1 MKLPHSVHEI
11 FFFKEFGTTFRN
23 FPSVSVNRRGVGFFL
38 RKAHVEECRKRHCIY
53 RRPDYELRGQFALFL
68 VCWFFASR
76 WMCHPLK
83 IFLSNIIKT
92 SYSRRI
98 PTLLRYQCATHF
110 SPCLVTSVQG
120 KTFPTSFEYNWIGL
134 ILQGIVKCVSDAF
147 QFQLCCQCQR
157 CHFS

>member
-11 FFFKEFGTTFRN
+11 FFLRNSVRHFGIFH
-23 FPSVSVNRRGVGFFL
+23 PLALIVEGSGFFL

-68 VCWFFASR
+68 VCSFFASR

-98 PTLLRYQCATHF
+98 PTLSRYQCATHF